1 MRVTHKT
8 LIRDALQDLQSA
20 ATSMAKYQMQL
31 SSGKSIQ
38 KPSDDPFGTERSL
51 NLRSSIAA
59 IEQAQRN
66 IASSEDWLN
75 ATDSSM
81 GHFSDILTEAR
92 SIAVRGAS
100 DSAGADAN
108 ATFAKVVSE
117 LIASAIQ
124 AGNSSSGGWY
134 LFAGSQVDE
143 VAFEGL
149 DAGGNV
155 TSDPEAMGSVRYTGD
170 DGTIQR
176 EVEPGVEMT
185 INTTGSEAWLDPGD
199 SGSVFATLIRLRD
212 ALATNDSDAV
222 LATIGDLD
230 NLISQCS
237 LQQGV
242 VGAKLQRLTLANDK
256 LSAMSVS
263 LQSLLSQTEDA
274 DMAEATVYF
283 SQQQVCYQAALKV
296 NSQILTVSLFD
307 YLR

>member
-8 LIRDALQDLQSA
+8 LIRDALKDLQSA
-20 ATSMAKYQMQL
+20 AASMSKYQMQL
-31 SSGKSIQ
+31 SSGKAIQ
-38 KPSDDPFGTERSL
+38 KPSDDPFGAERAL
-51 NLRSSIAA
+51 NLRSSIAS

-75 ATDSSM
+75 ATDSALSN
-81 GHFSDILTEAR
+81 FSDILTEAR
-92 SIAVRGAS
+92 SIAIRGSS

-108 ATFAKVVSE
+108 TTYAKVVSE

-134 LFAGSQVDE
+134 LFAGYQVDE

-155 TSDPEAMGSVRYTGD
+155 TSDPEAMVSVRYNGD
-170 DGTIQR
+170 GGGIER

-185 INTTGSEAWLDPGD
+185 INTTGAEAWLDPTD
-199 SGSVFATLIRLRD
+199 SSSVFATLIALRD
-212 ALATNDSDAV
+212 ALAANDSDAA
-222 LATIGDLD
+222 LATIGNLD
-230 NLISQCS
+230 DLISQCS
-237 LQQGV
+237 LHQGV

-256 LSAMSVS
+256 LSDMSVN

-296 NSQILTVSLFD
+296 NSQVLTVSLFD